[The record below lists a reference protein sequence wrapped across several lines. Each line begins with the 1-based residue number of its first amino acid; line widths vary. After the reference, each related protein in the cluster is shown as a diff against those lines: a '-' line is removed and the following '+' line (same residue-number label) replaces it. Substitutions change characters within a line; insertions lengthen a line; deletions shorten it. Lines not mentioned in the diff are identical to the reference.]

1 MTRQIQKILES
12 DHRTIA
18 QTLSLV
24 EDSDER
30 EVSELLKQ
38 LFPHTGEGFVIG
50 ITGSPGVGKSTLVDQ
65 LTRKYRADGQRVAI
79 VAVDPSSPFSGG
91 AILGD
96 RIRMQSLTTDPNV
109 FIRSMGTRGKMGGL
123 SLAVNDSLMVLD
135 AAGYR
140 LLIVETIGVGQDEVD
155 IAKTA
160 HLTVVVVSPGM
171 GDDIQT
177 IKAGVMEIA
186 DVLVINKADREGV
199 ERTEQELRA
208 MLSISVRED
217 KWEPPI
223 VRTVATRGE
232 GTEPLADAIEHYRRF
247 LSEHQR
253 EKWRIPLFRQR
264 LIEMLRER
272 VTRTILERI
281 PAGELDQYAEKMMTR
296 ESDPY
301 TIMDQLLKDFGLQE
315 EPRD

>member
-1 MTRQIQKILES
+1 MTRQIRKILES

-30 EVSELLKQ
+30 EVSELLKK
-38 LFPHTGEGFVIG
+38 LVPHTGEGFVIG

-109 FIRSMGTRGKMGGL
+109 FIRSMATRGKMGGL

>member
-50 ITGSPGVGKSTLVDQ
+50 ITGSPGVGKSTLVNQ
-65 LTRKYRADGQRVAI
+65 LTRKYRADGQKVAI

-109 FIRSMGTRGKMGGL
+109 FIRSMATRGKMGGL

>member
-30 EVSELLKQ
+30 EVSQLLKQ

-65 LTRKYRADGQRVAI
+65 LTRHYSADGQRVAI

-109 FIRSMGTRGKMGGL
+109 FIRSMATRGKMGGL

-140 LLIVETIGVGQDEVD
+140 TLIVETIGVGQDEVD

-177 IKAGVMEIA
+177 IKAGVLEIA
-186 DVLVINKADREGV
+186 DILVINKADREEV

-217 KWEPPI
+217 NWQPPI

-232 GTEPLADAIEHYRRF
+232 GTKQLADAIERYRRF
-247 LSEHQR
+247 LSEHPR

-281 PAGELDQYAEKMMTR
+281 PEGELDQYAEKMMTR

-301 TIMDQLLKDFGLQE
+301 TIVDQLLKDFGLQE

>member
-1 MTRQIQKILES
+1 VTRQIQKILES

-109 FIRSMGTRGKMGGL
+109 FIRSMATRGNMGGL

>member
-12 DHRTIA
+12 DHRTIG

-30 EVSELLKQ
+30 EVSQLLKQ

-65 LTRKYRADGQRVAI
+65 LTHHYRADGQRVAI

-91 AILGD
+91 AFLGD

-109 FIRSMGTRGKMGGL
+109 FIRSMATRGKMGGL

-140 LLIVETIGVGQDEVD
+140 TLIVETIGVGQDEVD

-177 IKAGVMEIA
+177 IKAGVLEIA
-186 DVLVINKADREGV
+186 DILVINKADREEV

-217 KWEPPI
+217 NWQLPI

-232 GTEPLADAIEHYRRF
+232 GTKQLADAIERYRRF
-247 LSEHQR
+247 LSEHPR

-281 PAGELDQYAEKMMTR
+281 PEGELDQYAEKMMTR

-301 TIMDQLLKDFGLQE
+301 TIVDQLLKDFGLQE

>member
-109 FIRSMGTRGKMGGL
+109 FIRSMATRGKMGGL

>member
-1 MTRQIQKILES
+1 MIRKTQWQG
-12 DHRTIA
+12 T
-18 QTLSLV
+18 
-24 EDSDER
+24 
-30 EVSELLKQ
+30 
-38 LFPHTGEGFVIG
+38 LFPHTGESFVIG

-109 FIRSMGTRGKMGGL
+109 FIRSMATRGKMGGL

>member
-18 QTLSLV
+18 KTLSLV

-30 EVSELLKQ
+30 EVSQLLKQ
-38 LFPHTGEGFVIG
+38 LFPHTGESFIIG
-50 ITGSPGVGKSTLVDQ
+50 ITGSPGVGKSTLVNQ
-65 LTRKYRADGQRVAI
+65 LTRHYRADGQRVAI

-109 FIRSMGTRGKMGGL
+109 FIRSMATRGKIGGL

-140 LLIVETIGVGQDEVD
+140 TLIVETIGVGQDEVD
-155 IAKTA
+155 IARTA

-186 DVLVINKADREGV
+186 DILVINKADREEV
-199 ERTEQELRA
+199 ERTEQELGA
-208 MLSISVRED
+208 MLSMSVRED
-217 KWEPPI
+217 NWEPPI

-232 GTEPLADAIEHYRRF
+232 GTEQLADAIERYRRF

-272 VTRTILERI
+272 MTRTILKRI
-281 PAGELDQYAEKMMTR
+281 PKGKLDQYAEKMMTR

>member
-1 MTRQIQKILES
+1 
-12 DHRTIA
+12 
-18 QTLSLV
+18 
-24 EDSDER
+24 
-30 EVSELLKQ
+30 
-38 LFPHTGEGFVIG
+38 
-50 ITGSPGVGKSTLVDQ
+50 
-65 LTRKYRADGQRVAI
+65 
-79 VAVDPSSPFSGG
+79 
-91 AILGD
+91 
-96 RIRMQSLTTDPNV
+96 
-109 FIRSMGTRGKMGGL
+109 
-123 SLAVNDSLMVLD
+123 
-135 AAGYR
+135 
-140 LLIVETIGVGQDEVD
+140 
-155 IAKTA
+155 
-160 HLTVVVVSPGM
+160 
-171 GDDIQT
+171 
-177 IKAGVMEIA
+177 
-186 DVLVINKADREGV
+186 
-199 ERTEQELRA
+199 

-281 PAGELDQYAEKMMTR
+281 PAGKLDQYAEKMMTR

>member
-30 EVSELLKQ
+30 EVSQLLKQ

-65 LTRKYRADGQRVAI
+65 LTRHYSADGQRVAI

-109 FIRSMGTRGKMGGL
+109 FIRSMATRGKMGGL

-140 LLIVETIGVGQDEVD
+140 TLIVETIGVGQDEVD

-177 IKAGVMEIA
+177 IKAGVLEIA
-186 DVLVINKADREGV
+186 DILVINKADREGV